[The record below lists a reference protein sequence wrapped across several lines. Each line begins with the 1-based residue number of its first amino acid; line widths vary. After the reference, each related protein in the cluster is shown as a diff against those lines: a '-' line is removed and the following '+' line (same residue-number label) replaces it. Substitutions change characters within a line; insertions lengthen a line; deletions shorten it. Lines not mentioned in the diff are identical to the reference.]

1 MHKLIAWFARNDV
14 AANILMVSIVIAG
27 LYTLKN
33 KIPVDLF
40 PEFEIN
46 TVRVNMVLPGA
57 SPEEVEE
64 GLTIR
69 IEEALQ
75 DLDGIRQITS
85 NSSEGSSRV
94 TVEVQDGYQVQDLL
108 DLIKVRVDAINNFPA
123 EAEQPLVT
131 SPQRQFEAIGVMLYG
146 DYDAVTLRRI
156 AEDIRDELV
165 ALPNVS
171 QATVDNS
178 LQYEISIE
186 IPEWSLRKY
195 DITLEQVATALRNN
209 SRDISAGNLK
219 TEGGEIFVRSL
230 GQAYRASD
238 YAQIPIVTSQDGSL
252 IRLGDIA
259 NLKDAFEE
267 TPLRTRFNGVPAVE
281 IEVFRTG
288 SQSIIDVTTAVK
300 DYILAK
306 EGQLPSGLEIT
317 YWRDRSK
324 AIKARLATLS
334 QSAWQGALLVIILL
348 ALFLRPAVAF
358 WVCLGIPMCFM
369 GAFLLM
375 PVFGISLNL
384 MSLFAFILVLGIVVD
399 DAIVTGENVYAHMRE
414 GKDPLNAA
422 IQGTQE
428 VAVPVTFGILTTVAA
443 FLPLAFLDGRG
454 SWYQSIPYI
463 IIPVLLFSLIESK
476 LVLPAHLK
484 HVKPRKASNTGLTKI
499 QMGISRSLETFI
511 KNYYQPALEFAIRWR
526 YAAWTLMFAILI
538 TIFGAIASGQTKFVW
553 FPRVQS
559 EIATATLTMPTG
571 TAFES
576 TDSIVRHMT
585 KQAQV
590 LKRKYIDP
598 ETGESVIRDI
608 YSISG
613 GRNASVGRVRVEV
626 TPPESRSLN
635 ISSREL
641 VNEWRKLVGQ
651 VAGAEQLNY
660 RAEIGWNRSPIN
672 IELRGK
678 DTEQLTALSE
688 LLKQKLAEYQAVSDI
703 EDSMSDGKEEL
714 QLTLKP
720 EATLLGLN
728 LNTVARQVRQAVFGF
743 EVQRIQ
749 RGREEVRV
757 MVRYPL
763 EARQSIETLEQM
775 MVQVRSGLE
784 VPLWQVANIQPGIS
798 PSTILRVDRQ
808 RTLSVTADFDK
819 QAGNLSTV
827 QSDVGEFL
835 REAVLAFPSTSYEM
849 AGEARD
855 QRESSEGLK
864 YGLYGLLMVIYILL
878 AIPFRSYLQ
887 PIVVMTVIPFGVVG
901 AVIGHWIMG
910 MDLTLLS
917 MMGILALSGVVVN
930 DSLVLVDFIN
940 RKRLQGAKLF
950 DAVYAA
956 GGRRFRPV
964 ILTSITTFAGL
975 MPLLFEKSTQAQFL
989 IPMAV
994 SLGFGILFATVIT
1007 LFLIPVNYM
1016 ILEDLRKY
1024 FTRYKSD
1031 MAWLA
1036 GRTFQKFKSAIGT
1049 AESNDSILKTTPQQ
1063 QRKLESSE

>member
-1 MHKLIAWFARNDV
+1 MNKLIAWFARNDV

-46 TVRVNMVLPGA
+46 TIEVNMSLPGA

-75 DLDGIRQITS
+75 DLDGIRQLTS
-85 NSSEGSSRV
+85 NSSEGNSRV
-94 TVEVQDGYQVQDLL
+94 TVEIEDGYILQDLL
-108 DLIKVRVDAINNFPA
+108 DLIKVKVDAINNFPV
-123 EAEQPLVT
+123 ESERPLVT
-131 SPQRQFEAIGVMLYG
+131 TPQRRFEAIGVMLYG
-146 DYDAVTLRRI
+146 DYDPVTLRRI
-156 AEDIRDELV
+156 SEDIRDELV
-165 ALPNVS
+165 SLPDVS

-186 IPEWSLRKY
+186 IPEWALRKY
-195 DITLEQVATALRNN
+195 DLTLEQVASALRAN
-209 SRDISAGNLK
+209 SQDISAGNLK

-238 YAQIPIVTSQDGSL
+238 YAQLPIVTSQDGSL

-259 NLKDAFEE
+259 SLRDAFEE
-267 TPLRTRFNGVPAVE
+267 TPLRTRFNGVPAIE

-288 SQSIIDVTTAVK
+288 SQSIIDVTSAVK
-300 DYILAK
+300 NYIEVK
-306 EGQLPSGLEIT
+306 QSELPNGLEIT

-324 AIKARLATLS
+324 VIKARLATLS
-334 QSAWQGALLVIILL
+334 KSAWQGALLVIILL

-375 PVFGISLNL
+375 PLFDISLNL

-399 DAIVTGENVYAHMRE
+399 DAIVTGENVYAHMRD
-414 GKDPLNAA
+414 GKDPLKAA
-422 IQGTQE
+422 IEGTQE
-428 VAVPVTFGILTTVAA
+428 VAVPVTFGILTTIAA
-443 FLPLAFLDGRG
+443 FLPLAFLEGRG
-454 SWYQSIPYI
+454 SWYQSIPFI
-463 IIPVLLFSLIESK
+463 IIPVLLFSLVESK

-484 HVKPRKASNTGLTKI
+484 HVKPRANINSRFSRV
-499 QMGISRSLETFI
+499 QMGISRSLELFI
-511 KNYYQPALEFAIRWR
+511 ERYYQPALAFALRWR
-526 YAAWTLMFAILI
+526 YAAWMLMFAILI
-538 TIFGAIASGQTKFVW
+538 SIVGAIASGQTKFVW
-553 FPRVQS
+553 FPRIQS
-559 EIATATLTMPTG
+559 EIVTATLTMPTG

-576 TDSIVRHMT
+576 TDNIVRHMT
-585 KQAQV
+585 KQAQL
-590 LKRKYIDP
+590 LKSKYIDP

-613 GRNASVGRVRVEV
+613 GRNASVGRVRVEI
-626 TPPESRSLN
+626 TPPETRTSD
-635 ISSREL
+635 IGSREL

-678 DTEQLTALSE
+678 DSEQLAALG
-688 LLKQKLAEYQAVSDI
+688 LTLKQKLSDYQAISDI

-728 LNTVARQVRQAVFGF
+728 LNTVAKQVRQALFGF

-749 RGREEVRV
+749 RGREEVKV
-757 MVRYPL
+757 MLRYPL
-763 EARQSIETLEQM
+763 KARQSIETLEQM
-775 MVQVRSGLE
+775 MIQVKQGLE
-784 VPLWQVANIQPGIS
+784 VPLWQVANIEPGIS
-798 PSTILRVDRQ
+798 PSSILRVDRQ

-819 QAGNLSTV
+819 KQGNLSTV
-827 QSDVGEFL
+827 QTEIGKFL
-835 REAVLAFPSTSYEM
+835 SEAVSAFPSTSYEL

-855 QRESSEGLK
+855 QKESSEGLK

-878 AIPFRSYLQ
+878 AIPFKSYLQ
-887 PIVVMTVIPFGVVG
+887 PIIVMTVIPFGIVG

-940 RKRLQGAKLF
+940 KRRQQGVKLY

-975 MPLLFEKSTQAQFL
+975 MPLLFEESTQAQFL

-1007 LFLIPVNYM
+1007 LFLIPINYM
-1016 ILEDLRKY
+1016 ILEDTRKY
-1024 FTRYKSD
+1024 FIQYKMD
-1031 MAWLA
+1031 MGWLYA
-1036 GRTFQKFKSAIGT
+1036 RLRRKFKTPRSAS
-1049 AESNDSILKTTPQQ
+1049 ESNRLIFKKDSQKSKKNLQ
-1063 QRKLESSE
+1063 